1 MQNQTG
7 SSWISLLIFYLL
19 IFLIFYLILILPQQR
34 ERKKKEEM
42 IKSLKKGDKVITT
55 SGIIGEIQIV
65 GDDYFIIESE
75 GTPIKI
81 KKWAVSEVVK

>member
-7 SSWISLLIFYLL
+7 GSWISLLIFYLL
-19 IFLIFYLILILPQQR
+19 IFLVFYLILILPQQR

-42 IKSLKKGDKVITT
+42 IKSLKKGDKIITT
-55 SGIIGEIQIV
+55 SGIIGEIQVV

-75 GTPIKI
+75 GTAIKI
-81 KKWAVSEVVK
+81 KKWAVNEVIK

>member
-7 SSWISLLIFYLL
+7 GSWISLLIFYLL
-19 IFLIFYLILILPQQR
+19 IFLVFYLILILPQQR

-42 IKSLKKGDKVITT
+42 IKNLKKGDKVITT
-55 SGIIGEIQIV
+55 SGIIGEIRIV

-81 KKWAVSEVVK
+81 KKWAINEVIK